1 MRVCCC
7 TSFTFA
13 YAPRALVLAETV
25 RRAHPGWTL
34 AAAVVDRHPTDVPSG
49 ALLPEFDIVLGAEG
63 LGIPDVGR
71 WLFRHELVEACT
83 AVKGALLNRL
93 LDLGFEAVIY
103 LDPDTALFAPLT
115 PVLSALDSSSIVL
128 TPHQSVPNLREQA
141 LVDNEMTSLLYG
153 TYNLGF
159 IAVRNDAAGR
169 AFGAW
174 WAAMLH
180 RACYD
185 EPERGLFTDQ
195 RYIDLVPGLFDGVHV
210 LRDPGCNVASWNL
223 STRRVTAAADGAL
236 LVNGSTL
243 RFFHFTKVGGIGDVM
258 LERYGGDQVEV
269 HELLA
274 WYRRRLDRHAGRGA
288 GQDWHYGRFSNG
300 VPIPRG
306 ARRLYRTRPD
316 LVAHFAAP
324 FDADGADTYHGW
336 LLHEHPG
343 LLAG

>member
-13 YAPRALVLAETV
+13 YAPRALMLAESV

-34 AAAVVDRHPTDVPSG
+34 AAAVVDRHPAGGPSG
-49 ALLPEFDIVLGAEG
+49 ALLPEFDIVLGAEE
-63 LGIPDVGR
+63 LGIPDARR
-71 WLFRHELVEACT
+71 WLFKHDLVEACT

-93 LDLGFEAVIY
+93 FGLGFEAVIY
-103 LDPDTALFAPLT
+103 LDPDTALFGPLT
-115 PVLSALDSSSIVL
+115 PVLAALESSSIVL
-128 TPHQSVPNLREQA
+128 TPHQTVPNRQEQA
-141 LVDNEMTSLLYG
+141 LVDAEMTSLLYG

-159 IAVRNDAAGR
+159 IAVRNDAPGR

-223 STRRVTAAADGAL
+223 SQRRVTVEADGSVC
-236 LVNGSTL
+236 VNGSPL
-243 RFFHFTKVGGIGDVM
+243 RFFHFTKVGGVGDAM

-269 HELLA
+269 FELLA
-274 WYRRRLDRHAGRGA
+274 WYRRGLDRHAGRGA
-288 GQDWHYGRFSNG
+288 AVPWHYGWFSNG
-300 VPIPRG
+300 TAIPRA
-306 ARRLYRTRPD
+306 ARRLYRVRADLMGHFPD
-316 LVAHFAAP
+316 P
-324 FDADGADTYHGW
+324 FDADGADSFHGW
-336 LLHEHPG
+336 LVHEHPEM
-343 LLAG
+343 LAG